1 MKDYQTP
8 TELFS
13 FWSDVWIGQQ
23 PLKIL
28 FPDIYLMNQQQRATI
43 LEVRDNQGWNLS
55 FRRMLNDWE
64 VERLTDFYN
73 TLEQFKDY
81 STRVDSLVWL
91 KEKQGR
97 FSVKSYIISYIPPTW
112 CHHKSEFSFHLFI
125 SNISPTYM
133 KSCDLNEK
141 L

>member
-1 MKDYQTP
+1 MIQISEYK
-8 TELFS
+8 
-13 FWSDVWIGQQ
+13 
-23 PLKIL
+23 
-28 FPDIYLMNQQQRATI
+28 QRATI

-91 KEKQGR
+91 KDKQGR
-97 FSVKSYIISYIPPTW
+97 FFVKSAYKCKYATAMQVINLVPG
-112 CHHKSEFSFHLFI
+112 LGR
-125 SNISPTYM
+125 
-133 KSCDLNEK
+133 
-141 L
+141 